1 MSRTF
6 KPLLL
11 AASLA
16 AMSSAA
22 QAKPAPE
29 DAFTASKLA
38 QACVGKDGWL
48 DPAPPA
54 HVYGNTWYVG
64 TCGIGAILI
73 TDDDGHVLIDGGMA
87 DAAPLV
93 LANIEKLGFKPGD
106 VRWIVSSHEHFD
118 HVGALA
124 ALKDA
129 TGARVAA
136 VRPAAALL
144 ESGALSLDDPQHD
157 ITDGFA
163 PVSIDKVLENG
174 DSVVV
179 GKLAVTAHATPVH
192 SPGSMSWTWQSCTAD
207 FTCRMIAYADSA
219 TTISAD
225 TYRFFDH
232 PDRVAQIRVGLNEIG
247 ALPCDILL
255 TPHPSASAMMPR
267 FAGETPLVSASACTD
282 YAATARKRFEKRL
295 DKEAQAIEAG
305 TETP

>member
-1 MSRTF
+1 MTRTF

-22 QAKPAPE
+22 HAKPASE
-29 DAFTASKLA
+29 DAFNTSELA
-38 QACVGKDGWL
+38 QACTGKDGWL
-48 DPAPPA
+48 DAAPPA
-54 HVYGNTWYVG
+54 HIYGNTWYVG
-64 TCGIGAILI
+64 TCGIAAILI
-73 TDDDGHVLIDGGMA
+73 TGDEGHVLIDGGMA

-106 VRWIVSSHEHFD
+106 VRWIISSHEHFD

-124 ALKDA
+124 ALKEA
-129 TGARVAA
+129 TGAKVAA
-136 VRPAAALL
+136 LNVAAAML
-144 ESGALSLDDPQHD
+144 ESGTLSLDDPQHD
-157 ITDGFA
+157 ITDGFV
-163 PVSIDKVLENG
+163 PVSIDKVLEDG

-192 SPGSMSWTWQSCTAD
+192 SPGSTSWTWQSCTAD

-219 TTISAD
+219 TTISSDA
-225 TYRFFDH
+225 YRFSDH
-232 PDRVAQIRVGLNEIG
+232 PDRVAQIRVGLTEMG

-267 FAGETPLVSASACTD
+267 FAGDAPLVSASACAD
-282 YAATARKRFEKRL
+282 YAAKAQKRFESRL
-295 DKEAQAIEAG
+295 DKEAPAREAG
-305 TETP
+305 TDTP